1 MSYQP
6 VVPISGYA
14 GWVFLNRTLEVQQDA
29 HKQSLQSDTEYFSEN
44 IGNVRTADDLLEDR
58 RLLTVALGA
67 FGLEDD
73 INNTFFIRKV
83 LEEDTSDSESLA
95 NKLSDKTYLKFSEA
109 FGFGEGIPPRT
120 TLSGFSGEIVS
131 AYEAYQFETDVGNQN
146 EDYRLALYA
155 ERELPDIVSDDTSN
169 DAKWFTIMG
178 SPPLRTV
185 FETALGLPDSF
196 ASLDIDVQL
205 KTFKAKA
212 EQKFG
217 TSEVSDFLDSELQD
231 ELTSTFLLRSE
242 LENGA
247 QSLTSANTALIL
259 LGGTVADTG

>member
-1 MSYQP
+1 MTFQP

-14 GWVFLNRTLEVQQDA
+14 GWVFLNRTLETQQEA
-29 HKQSLQSDTEYFSEN
+29 HKQGLQSDTEYFSEN
-44 IGNVRTADDLLEDR
+44 IGNVRTVDDLLADR
-58 RLLTVALGA
+58 KLLTVALGA
-67 FGLEDD
+67 FGLDDD

-83 LEEDTSDSESLA
+83 LEEGTSDSESLA
-95 NKLSDKTYLKFSEA
+95 NKLSDSTYLEFSTA

-120 TLSGFSGEIVS
+120 TLSGFAEEVTS
-131 AYEAYQFETDVGNQN
+131 AYESYQFETDVGDQN
-146 EDYRLALYA
+146 EDFRLALYA
-155 ERELPDIVSDDTSN
+155 ERELPDVASEDTSN
-169 DAKWFTIMG
+169 DTKWFTIMG
-178 SPPLRTV
+178 STPLRTV

-212 EQKFG
+212 EQTFG
-217 TSEVSDFLDSELQD
+217 TSEVSDYLDPQLQD

-242 LENGA
+242 LKNGA

-259 LGGTVADTG
+259 LGG